1 LCSRTTFS
9 GARIILFLFVKDNF
23 YNGVIEVILKRRFI
37 KVLDIKKIRRDFPI
51 LDSGII
57 YLDNA
62 ASSLTPEPVIQKMLE
77 FYHNYRANVE
87 RGIHRFSQKA
97 SEEYEKTHAKV
108 AGFINA
114 DSETEIVL
122 TKNATEA
129 INLVANGLDWKKG
142 DKIVTSLIEHHSN
155 FIVWL
160 RLKKRYGV
168 DVEIVRPNRE
178 GLFDIADFEKA
189 IDHKTR
195 LVALTHVSN
204 VLGVKT
210 PVEEV
215 AKIAHGQGAHLLVD
229 GAQSVPHLKV
239 DVQRIGCDYLAF
251 SGHKMLGPTGVGVLY
266 ARKELLNNLEPLSIG
281 GGTITDVGSEYYTLA
296 ESPTKFEAGTP
307 AIAEAI
313 GLGAAIDYLEKA
325 QPENIEI
332 HERNLVKKTYQGLTD
347 IPSVEVYGP
356 EKPEQRTGIVS
367 FNIGNLNPH
376 DIALALDVSTNIMVR
391 SGHHCCI
398 PLNKELLKRQ
408 EGTVR
413 ASMYLYNTDT
423 EVEKLISTA
432 NEIARSLA

>member
-1 LCSRTTFS
+1 MLDVEKVRQDFS
-9 GARIILFLFVKDNF
+9 
-23 YNGVIEVILKRRFI
+23 ILKSNI
-37 KVLDIKKIRRDFPI
+37 V
-51 LDSGII
+51 

-62 ASSLTPEPVIQKMLE
+62 ASSLTPEPVIQEMLE

-87 RGIHRFSQKA
+87 RGIHRLSQKA
-97 SEEYEKTHAKV
+97 SEEYEKAHAKV
-108 AGFINA
+108 ADFINA
-114 DSETEIVL
+114 ESETEIIL
-122 TKNATEA
+122 TRNATEA
-129 INLVANGLDWKKG
+129 INLVANGLNWKKG
-142 DKIVTSLIEHHSN
+142 DKIITSLIEHHSN

-178 GLFDIADFEKA
+178 GLFNIADFEKA
-189 IDHKTR
+189 IDDKTR

-215 AKIAHGQGAHLLVD
+215 AKIAHDHDAHLLVD

-239 DVQRIGCDYLAF
+239 DVQKIGCDYLAF

-266 ARKELLNNLEPLSIG
+266 ARKELLDNLEPLSIG
-281 GGTITDVGSEYYTLA
+281 GGTIADVGLDYYTLS
-296 ESPTKFEAGTP
+296 ESPMRFEAGTP

-313 GLGAAIDYLEKA
+313 GLGAAVDYLKEV
-325 QPENIEI
+325 QLENIEV
-332 HERNLVKKTYQGLTD
+332 HERTLVKRMYQGLAD

-356 EKPEQRTGIVS
+356 KKVEQRTGIVS
-367 FNIGNLNPH
+367 FNVGDLNPH
-376 DIALALDVSTNIMVR
+376 DVALALDVSADIMVR

-398 PLNKELLKRQ
+398 PLNKELLKRP

-413 ASMYLYNTDT
+413 ASLYLYNTET
-423 EVEKLISTA
+423 EVEKLISTVD
-432 NEIARSLA
+432 EIARSLA